1 MKGVAAPRTTTVSP
15 CLLVEN
21 VQDALEFLTAVFGA
35 QVSQSGHGEPGALW
49 QAEVQ
54 LGDTSLKIGRAHP
67 DDAPAASVLYVWVDD
82 VDAAF
87 ARALQAGA
95 APLRQP
101 TDQDRG
107 LREAGFRDPQ
117 GGTWWI
123 GARLPRP
130 SNAEVE
136 RRIAQ
141 QRRTRL

>member
-1 MKGVAAPRTTTVSP
+1 
-15 CLLVEN
+15 LVEN
-21 VQDALEFLTAVFGA
+21 VQDALEFLSAVFGA
-35 QVSQSGHGEPGALW
+35 QLSSSGDAPPGALW
-49 QAEVQ
+49 QAEVR
-54 LGDTSLKIGRAHP
+54 LGDTAVKIGRSVP

-87 ARALQAGA
+87 ARALEAGA
-95 APLRQP
+95 TPLRKP
-101 TDQDRG
+101 TDQDSG

-123 GARLPRP
+123 GARLRRL